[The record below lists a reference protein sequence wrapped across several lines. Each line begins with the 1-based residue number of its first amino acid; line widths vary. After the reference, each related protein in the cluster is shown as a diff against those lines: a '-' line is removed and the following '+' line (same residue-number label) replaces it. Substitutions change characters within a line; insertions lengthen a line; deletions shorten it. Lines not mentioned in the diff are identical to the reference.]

1 MHMLILTLKLEH
13 FRCFNAV
20 VDESLICR
28 RGCCRK
34 SVYLPTLELPETT
47 KPLIM
52 DAVWGIIYD
61 GVVLIENN
69 HITPWTFLIQLVN
82 SGN

>member
-1 MHMLILTLKLEH
+1 MQERMLQK
-13 FRCFNAV
+13 R
-20 VDESLICR
+20 
-28 RGCCRK
+28 
-34 SVYLPTLELPETT
+34 VYLSTLELPETA

-69 HITPWTFLIQLVN
+69 YITPRTFLIQLVN